1 MLDIDI
7 KYPVEDTYPPGN
19 TSILDLRKQG
29 FREDEK
35 AVVMR
40 NPSDDGAIYLLLN
53 DPVYGR
59 RWVPVRI
66 DQ

>member
-7 KYPVEDTYPPGN
+7 KYPVEDTFPPGN

-53 DPVYGR
+53 DPILGR
-59 RWVPVRI
+59 RWVPMRI
-66 DQ
+66 DA